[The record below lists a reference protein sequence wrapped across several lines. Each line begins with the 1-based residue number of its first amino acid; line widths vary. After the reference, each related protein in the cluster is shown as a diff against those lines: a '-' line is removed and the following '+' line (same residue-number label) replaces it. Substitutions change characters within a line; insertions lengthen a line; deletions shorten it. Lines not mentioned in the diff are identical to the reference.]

1 MPRPVRPLSP
11 LEVPSTP
18 GSLSSASVD
27 SPFSTYSWDNP
38 PFVSPS
44 AAPGVGVLDMFKLP
58 PTPKPKRRRFTLRL
72 RSKKK
77 VVPCGAYDSN
87 DSNVSY
93 ADSGDSRIRW
103 RSITPPPSPRSRD
116 KADREAWKAQHCRE
130 KWTCRLLSGG
140 CLCAIIALFHL

>member
-1 MPRPVRPLSP
+1 MPRPVHPLSP
-11 LEVPSTP
+11 IQVPSTP

-44 AAPGVGVLDMFKLP
+44 APPGVGVLDMFRLP
-58 PTPKPKRRRFTLRL
+58 PTPEPKRRRFTLRL

-87 DSNVSY
+87 DSNFSV
-93 ADSGDSRIRW
+93 DSTDSRVVW
-103 RSITPPPSPRSRD
+103 RRYTPPPSPRSRD

-130 KWTCRLLSGG
+130 QWTCRLLSGG

>member
-1 MPRPVRPLSP
+1 MSRSVRPLSP
-11 LEVPSTP
+11 LEMPSTP

-27 SPFSTYSWDNP
+27 SPFSTYSWEN
-38 PFVSPS
+38 FRVSPN

-87 DSNVSY
+87 DSNISY
-93 ADSGDSRIRW
+93 ADSVDSRLRW
-103 RSITPPPSPRSRD
+103 RSVTPPPSPRSRD
-116 KADREAWKAQHCRE
+116 KADREAWKAQQCRE
-130 KWTCRLLSGG
+130 KCVCRLLGG
-140 CLCAIIALFHL
+140 GFLSVIFALFTLL